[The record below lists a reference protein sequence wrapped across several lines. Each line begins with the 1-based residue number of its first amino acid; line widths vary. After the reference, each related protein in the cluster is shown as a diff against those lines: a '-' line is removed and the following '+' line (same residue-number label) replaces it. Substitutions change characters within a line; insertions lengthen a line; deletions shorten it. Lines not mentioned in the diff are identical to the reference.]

1 MPEFEPGG
9 LPPGYKPVNPEN
21 ADRSELVYL
30 LQKGVF
36 LRLPEAVAAHDLSVT
51 DFLLHVLNLDDE
63 SFRDEIRTMMRN
75 NMVVDD
81 PDHTYLNPD
90 DVLVVSG
97 AMPGLVG
104 AMLRSDSPIKIL
116 RSTISAN
123 TEREVSGEKKDSK
136 RSSAFIMVKLF
147 NTVLRDHLDDVL
159 KYGIYKQ
166 ENDS

>member
-9 LPPGYKPVNPEN
+9 LPPGYKPVNSEN

-36 LRLPEAVAAHDLSVT
+36 LRLPETVAVQDLSIT

-75 NMVVDD
+75 NRVVDN
-81 PDHTYLNPD
+81 PDHTYLNSD

-123 TEREVSGEKKDSK
+123 TEKEGSGDKNDSK
-136 RSSAFIMVKLF
+136 RSSGFIMVKLF

-159 KYGIYKQ
+159 KYGIYTK
-166 ENDS
+166 ENNR